1 MKNFFLALT
10 LMMMTGAMMAIP
22 VKRGMWVTV
31 TLADGTE
38 VRAERVG
45 DEHGHWLRAADG
57 TCYVMEGDAYVK
69 ADAQALQRKREA
81 RKAARNAA
89 RKVIYASTTD
99 GLGKK
104 GVMSRGSVPS
114 IGAYT
119 IPVVMVQF
127 NDLKFKSTTTVAKM
141 NRYYNEEG
149 YSDESGAVGSV
160 RDYFKDQSGGQ
171 FVPTFDVVGIVTLSK
186 SYKYYGQN
194 DSNGNDKG
202 LDELPRDVIAAAISQ
217 LGTDF
222 SQYVVPAGDAY
233 HRTGVPLLAMFYA
246 GKGEATENYGENY
259 LWPCEWDDEEDP
271 IGAGTYQGVHFN
283 SFFIGNELMG
293 SNLMGMGVFCH
304 EFGHALGLPD
314 FYCTDYSYSNDDPF
328 GFWSI
333 MDSGSYMDDECRAPV
348 CYNAYEKSYM
358 GWLELKELGTTGS
371 VTLQAPDGLAE
382 NSAYIVRNSSTE
394 TFILENRQ
402 PGTWQPSQYGSGVL
416 VSRIAYSQ
424 YYWERNTLNNTQ
436 SQKRACA
443 LTADGAKMYFS
454 ASSSNLYGN
463 KKTSIDV
470 LKTLNKSSKTIGI
483 TKITKNNDRTITLTL
498 TGDDPTPTPDPD
510 PDPTPTPTPTP
521 DPDGAIFYESF
532 DQCNGTGGND
542 GKWNGNI
549 AMSTTKF
556 HTDNDGWQVT
566 GDKSYGA
573 DQCAK
578 FGTSSI
584 SGEATTPSFTLNG
597 SATLTFRAGAW
608 DSRNDAITLNLST
621 TGGTLTPSTVTMTK
635 GNFDDFTVQVTGTG
649 VMTISFSS
657 TQGRFFLDEVLVKAD
672 TADGIESLNGP
683 APDPSTVRAGRIY
696 TIDGRFAG
704 TDLRQLPRGMYVIDG
719 KKVVK

>member
-1 MKNFFLALT
+1 MKKFFLALT

-171 FVPTFDVVGIVTLSK
+171 FVPTFDVLGIVTLSK

-222 SQYVVPAGDAY
+222 SQYVVPASDAY

-246 GKGEATENYGENY
+246 GKGEATEQYGAENY
-259 LWPCEWDDEEDP
+259 LWPCEWDDVEDP
-271 IGAGTYQGVHFN
+271 IGTGTYQGVHFN
-283 SFFIGNELMG
+283 SFFIGNELFG
-293 SNLMGMGVFCH
+293 SQLMGMGVFCH

-333 MDSGSYMDDECRAPV
+333 MDSGSYLDDYCRAPAG
-348 CYNAYEKSYM
+348 YNAYEKSYM

-382 NSAYIVRNSSTE
+382 NSAYIVRHSSTE

-402 PGTWQPSQYGSGVL
+402 PGKWQPNKYGSGVL

-463 KKTSIDV
+463 NGKNSIDV

-483 TKITKNNDRTITLTL
+483 TKITKNNDHTITLTL
-498 TGDDPTPTPDPD
+498 TEDDPGPTPDPD
-510 PDPTPTPTPTP
+510 PTPTP

-532 DQCNGTGGND
+532 NLCNGTGGND
-542 GKWNGNI
+542 GKWSGTVAN
-549 AMSTTKF
+549 STFKP
-556 HTDNDGWQVT
+556 DNSGWSST

-578 FGTSSI
+578 FGTSSV

-608 DSRNDAITLNLST
+608 DSRNDAITLNLSA

-672 TADGIESLNGP
+672 AADGIESLNGLTP
-683 APDPSTVRAGRIY
+683 GPSPVRAGRIY

-704 TDLRQLPRGMYVIDG
+704 TDLRQLSRGMYVIDG

>member
-1 MKNFFLALT
+1 MALT
-10 LMMMTGAMMAIP
+10 LLMMTGAMMAVP
-22 VKRGMWVTV
+22 VKRGMWITV

-57 TCYVMEGDAYVK
+57 TCYVMEGEAYVK
-69 ADAQALQRKREA
+69 ADAGALQRKREA
-81 RKAARNAA
+81 RMAARNAA
-89 RKVIYASTTD
+89 KRKAIYASTTD

-114 IGAYT
+114 IGEYR

-127 NDLKFKSTTTVAKM
+127 NDLKFKSTTTVEKM

-171 FVPTFDVVGIVTLSK
+171 FIPTFDVVGIVTLSK

-202 LDELPRDVIAAAISQ
+202 LDELPRDVVAAAISQ

-222 SQYVVPAGDAY
+222 SQFVAPAGDAY
-233 HRTGVPLLAMFYA
+233 HTTGVPLLAMFYA

-259 LWPCEWDDEEDP
+259 LWPCEWDDVEDP
-271 IGAGTYQGVHFN
+271 IGRGTYHGVHFN
-283 SFFIGNELMG
+283 SFFIGNELFG
-293 SNLMGMGVFCH
+293 SSLMGMGVFCH

-333 MDSGSYMDDECRAPV
+333 MDSGSYLDDYCRAPAG
-348 CYNAYEKSYM
+348 YNAYEKSYM

-382 NSAYIVRNSSTE
+382 NSAYIVRHSSTE

-402 PGTWQPSQYGSGVL
+402 PGKWQPNKYGSGVL

-463 KKTSIDV
+463 NGKTSIDV

-498 TGDDPTPTPDPD
+498 TGEDPDPD

-521 DPDGAIFYESF
+521 DGAIFYESF
-532 DQCNGTGGND
+532 NQCDGTGGND
-542 GKWNGNI
+542 GKWSGNI
-549 AMSTTKF
+549 AMSNTKF

-566 GDKSYGA
+566 DNRAYGGN
-573 DQCAK
+573 QCAK
-578 FGTSSI
+578 FGASTV
-584 SGEATTPSFTLNG
+584 SGEATTPTFTLVG
-597 SATLTFRAGAW
+597 SGVLTFRAGAW
-608 DSRNDAITLNLST
+608 DSQKDGITLTLSA
-621 TGGTLTPSTVTMTK
+621 TGGTLTPSSVEMTK
-635 GNFDDFTVQVTGTG
+635 ANFDDFTVQLTGTG
-649 VMTISFSS
+649 EMTITFASAK
-657 TQGRFFLDEVLVKAD
+657 GRFFMDEVLVKAD
-672 TADGIESLNGP
+672 TADGIESCP
-683 APDPSTVRAGRIY
+683 SPDPSPVREGRIY

-704 TDLRQLPRGMYVIDG
+704 TDLRQLPRGMYIVGG

>member
-1 MKNFFLALT
+1 
-10 LMMMTGAMMAIP
+10 
-22 VKRGMWVTV
+22 
-31 TLADGTE
+31 
-38 VRAERVG
+38 
-45 DEHGHWLRAADG
+45 
-57 TCYVMEGDAYVK
+57 
-69 ADAQALQRKREA
+69 
-81 RKAARNAA
+81 
-89 RKVIYASTTD
+89 
-99 GLGKK
+99 
-104 GVMSRGSVPS
+104 
-114 IGAYT
+114 
-119 IPVVMVQF
+119 
-127 NDLKFKSTTTVAKM
+127 
-141 NRYYNEEG
+141 
-149 YSDESGAVGSV
+149 
-160 RDYFKDQSGGQ
+160 
-171 FVPTFDVVGIVTLSK
+171 
-186 SYKYYGQN
+186 
-194 DSNGNDKG
+194 
-202 LDELPRDVIAAAISQ
+202 
-217 LGTDF
+217 
-222 SQYVVPAGDAY
+222 
-233 HRTGVPLLAMFYA
+233 
-246 GKGEATENYGENY
+246 
-259 LWPCEWDDEEDP
+259 
-271 IGAGTYQGVHFN
+271 
-283 SFFIGNELMG
+283 
-293 SNLMGMGVFCH
+293 
-304 EFGHALGLPD
+304 LPD

-333 MDSGSYMDDECRAPV
+333 MDSGSYLDDYCRAPAG
-348 CYNAYEKSYM
+348 YNAYEKSYM

-382 NSAYIVRNSSTE
+382 NSAYIVRHSSTE

-402 PGTWQPSQYGSGVL
+402 PGRWQPNKYGSGVL

-463 KKTSIDV
+463 AKTSIDV

-542 GKWNGNI
+542 GKWKDINGTP
-549 AMSTTKF
+549 ALVP
-556 HTDNDGWQVT
+556 DYQGWSAV
-566 GDKSYGA
+566 GDKLYSA
-573 DQCAK
+573 KQCARI
-578 FGTSSI
+578 GTGNVVGSV
-584 SGEATTPSFTLNG
+584 TTPAFTLKG
-597 SATLTFRAGAW
+597 AGTLTFRAGAW
-608 DSRNDAITLNLST
+608 DARNDAITLNLT
-621 TGGTLTPSTVTMTK
+621 ATGGTLTPSVVEMTK

-649 VMTISFSS
+649 EMTITFASAK
-657 TQGRFFLDEVLVKAD
+657 GRFFLDEVLVKAD

-683 APDPSTVRAGRIY
+683 IPGLSPVRAGRIY